1 MSTSHQLATQWVNPS
16 DVSTILFVLGGDVV
30 QKAYSQATG
39 TIYVPV
45 CFSFGCV
52 AYAFVALVGIIGEGR
67 LLSPPDYPCRVMNLN
82 SGYTRE
88 NKNFVLGRLLR
99 DLEAIEARKESLS
112 CEEDGDSNYTYGLKI
127 SVFEATFNKNGRTEF
142 SWNRVHAVGI
152 TITIAQLTLAF
163 IPFIVHRTW
172 SVLLITGAGTLLVQ
186 WAGLLPQWRAEKLPN
201 RQRSDQVYAMTSG
214 NGSRDVMVIM
224 GCGNCLDIESLA
236 TSQSPRN
243 GRPWEKFLSLSKP
256 QEGNDRE
263 LSIIRR
269 NTMLRKAKRS
279 DVWMFR
285 GAPIGFIVT
294 HVSCVCLSV
303 LWLLLLINVSARSEF
318 PESWCLLGVGA
329 LGMFQNAWL
338 AARELAPE
346 MRNIPL
352 KRVDQIKGRKV
363 MDSIM
368 DFHVSYNLG
377 VPLRDEFF
385 PGKLREEEVA
395 WWSGDIREYNY
406 KRLSDRTRGR
416 PRPMPHDFGDELKS
430 WTGQRDIHLQRH
442 MPLES
447 LTEEPEPSCTHQD
460 PRGVGMTKGDSGE
473 SSTAPRPLRKAA
485 TFDMRADSKAAP
497 VWLA

>member
-1 MSTSHQLATQWVNPS
+1 MSTSHQLAAQWVNPS

-30 QKAYSQATG
+30 QKAYSQAAG
-39 TIYVPV
+39 TAYVPV

-67 LLSPPDYPCRVMNLN
+67 LLSPPDYPCKVMNLK

-99 DLEAIEARKESLS
+99 DLEATESRKEILA
-112 CEEDGDSNYTYGLKI
+112 CEENGDGNYTYALKI

-142 SWNRVHAVGI
+142 SWNWVHAVGI
-152 TITIAQLTLAF
+152 TITMVQLLLAF
-163 IPFIVHRTW
+163 IPFIVHGTW

-186 WAGLLPQWRAEKLPN
+186 WSGLLPQWRAEKLPN
-201 RQRSDQVYAMTSG
+201 RQRSEEVYAMTSG
-214 NGSRDVMVIM
+214 NGSRDVVVII

-256 QEGNDRE
+256 QDGDDRGM
-263 LSIIRR
+263 SIIRR

-285 GAPIGFIVT
+285 GVPIGFIIT
-294 HVSCVCLSV
+294 NISCVCLSI

-338 AARELAPE
+338 AARELTPE

-352 KRVDQIKGRKV
+352 KCVDQIKGRKA
-363 MDSIM
+363 MDTIM
-368 DFHVSYNLG
+368 DFHASYKLG

-385 PGKLREEEVA
+385 PGKLRSEEEE
-395 WWSGDIREYNY
+395 WWNGDVRKYNY
-406 KRLSDRTRGR
+406 RRLSDRTRSR
-416 PRPMPHDFGDELKS
+416 PRPMSRGFEHDLES
-430 WTGQRDIHLQRH
+430 PRVEMP
-442 MPLES
+442 MPLER
-447 LTEEPEPSCTHQD
+447 LTEEPEPSRICQ
-460 PRGVGMTKGDSGE
+460 GEKSVGFAGDDVGE
-473 SSTAPRPLRKAA
+473 SSTRPRPLAKAA
-485 TFDMRADSKAAP
+485 TFEMRATSKAAP
-497 VWLA
+497 VWSA